1 MLLFYKGSGSL
12 RALRFLLSLRRG
24 EEKRALLF
32 LLLGLIWSVACYGS
46 LALGESL
53 FLEEIGAEK
62 LPFAYLGASFFLCF
76 ISCLILYNLSRKRLS
91 PKALFLSFISCVLI
105 CNLYLFWHLAIH
117 KGVSGTPTFLYRIL
131 IWGLTILC
139 YANFWGFIDQFFNI
153 QDAKRHFCIFNAIT
167 FCGDF
172 LGARIVNQIQYL
184 GAELILLAFIVV
196 ITFIFPLVHYISSS
210 LKELSEDHNLFLDTG
225 YPPSTKQTLKLCLKD
240 KYTFYLV
247 SFYFLMQLLVVF
259 TEFNYLKIF
268 DAQFGNAET
277 CELTENFTK
286 YSSWI
291 SLGNMFFALFAYSRV
306 ITRFGINNIILFAPI
321 CFFSLFCCWSIK
333 TSVFIA
339 TMGMIAREGLAYAL
353 DDNNLQL
360 LIYGIP
366 NKIRNQVR
374 IAIESFV
381 EPAGMFICALLCLF
395 IPHQYVLCIIISAVC
410 ILLAILLRTHYS
422 KAILRNLSLESIHR
436 RRSIREWFADMND
449 TEKRQAEILLLTHLK
464 NPQERNQMFA
474 FQHLL
479 NLKNRA
485 VLPNLLLHMNKLGLS
500 GKLKTLNMLKNSV
513 WAKDFLT
520 LELLK
525 RWSSL
530 PQHPTIAAALHL
542 YFVEHDLLHVSNI
555 ADDLYDQSGDRLF
568 AAVLIVRKHKPSGEY
583 QALAEKHLSE
593 ILESED
599 PELIIKGLSILALE
613 RSPSNFPIIL
623 PFLTHPNEQ
632 VFLQA
637 CLSLE
642 TCADKQYA
650 QYGRTVLNTLK
661 KTKDTQAAQA
671 LLNTLA
677 ALLDAS
683 LVYEFVLASVQ
694 LKNVLRKLAETIL
707 ASLPKE
713 CIPILIEMVAD
724 HSLHNSCRIMA
735 AKALSHIDSRQL
747 KRLALKILKSKA
759 AKTLFYDYH
768 KNFIQKR
775 YPRYDLH
782 LLIESLEANYQAEVN
797 FMLAFL
803 AIVSSSDYADVLIR
817 SLTGKNLKAR
827 AQALESLE
835 KDCENH
841 LFTLVTPFVYR
852 DKHTSDEKYYMKKGV
867 EPLAIEELLNR
878 LEQTPFLFSKLI
890 AQQLK
895 EELSLCDA
903 EFSSALQS
911 FAKKQKTSILSR
923 EYITSS

>member
-1 MLLFYKGSGSL
+1 M

-76 ISCLILYNLSRKRLS
+76 ISCLILYNLSRKRAS
-91 PKALFLSFISCVLI
+91 PKALFLSFISCVLV
-105 CNLYLFWHLAIH
+105 CNFYLFWHLAIH
-117 KGVSGTPTFLYRIL
+117 RSVSGSPIFIYRIL

-139 YANFWGFIDQFFNI
+139 YANFWGFVDQFFNI

-167 FCGDF
+167 FFGDF
-172 LGARIVNQIQYL
+172 LGARIVNQIQHL
-184 GAELILLAFIVV
+184 GAELILAAFIIV
-196 ITFIFPLVHYISSS
+196 ITLTFPLVHYISSS
-210 LKELSEDHNLFLDTG
+210 LKELSEDHDLFLDTG

-259 TEFNYLKIF
+259 TEYNYLKIF
-268 DAQFGNAET
+268 DTQFGNANNF
-277 CELTENFTK
+277 ELTENFTK

-306 ITRFGINNIILFAPI
+306 ITKFGINNIILFAPI
-321 CFFSLFCCWSIK
+321 CFFSLFFCWSIK
-333 TSVFIA
+333 TSVLIA

-395 IPHQYVLCIIISAVC
+395 IPHQYALCIIISAVC
-410 ILLAILLRTHYS
+410 ILLAMLLRTSYS
-422 KAILRNLSLESIHR
+422 KAILRNLSLEAVHLK
-436 RRSIREWFADMND
+436 RSISERFSEMSD
-449 TEKRQAEILLLTHLK
+449 TEKRQAELFLLTHLK
-464 NPQERNQMFA
+464 SPQERHQMFA

-530 PQHPTIAAALHL
+530 PQHPSIAAALHF
-542 YFVEHDLLHVSNI
+542 YFVEHDLLNVSDV

-568 AAVLIVRKHKPSGEY
+568 AAILSVRKYKPCGEY
-583 QALAEKHLSE
+583 QTLAQNRLSE
-593 ILESED
+593 ILQSED
-599 PELIIKGLSILALE
+599 PELIVKGLSVLALE
-613 RSPSNFPIIL
+613 RRPSNFPIIL

-637 CLSLE
+637 CLALE
-642 TCADKQYA
+642 SCADKQYN
-650 QYGRTVLNTLK
+650 QYGPTILHTLK
-661 KTKDTQAAQA
+661 KTKDIQASMA
-671 LLNTLA
+671 LLKTLA
-677 ALLDAS
+677 PLLQPS
-683 LVYEFVLASVQ
+683 LIQEFITAAVQ
-694 LKNVLRKLAETIL
+694 LKNVLRKHAETIL

-713 CIPILIEMVAD
+713 CAPILVDIISD
-724 HSLHNSCRIMA
+724 SSLHNSCRIMA
-735 AKALSHIDSRQL
+735 AKALSQIDHRQL
-747 KRLALKILKSKA
+747 KRLALKILKAKASKA
-759 AKTLFYDYH
+759 LFYDYH

-782 LLIESLEANYQAEVN
+782 LLIETLEANYHAEVN

-803 AIVSSSDYADVLIR
+803 AIVGSTDYADVLIR

-835 KDCENH
+835 KDSESH
-841 LFTLVTPFVYR
+841 LFTLITPFVYR
-852 DKHTSDEKYYMKKGV
+852 DVPVFEEKYYLKRGV
-867 EPLAIEELLNR
+867 EPLAIEELLNWI
-878 LEQTPFLFSKLI
+878 EKTPFHFSKLT
-890 AQQLK
+890 ALQLK
-895 EELSLCDA
+895 EELSICDA
-903 EFSSALQS
+903 EFSAALQN

-923 EYITSS
+923 ECITSPQI

>member
-1 MLLFYKGSGSL
+1 M

-32 LLLGLIWSVACYGS
+32 LLLGLVWSVACYGS

-53 FLEEIGAEK
+53 FLEEIGTKK

-76 ISCLILYNLSRKRLS
+76 ISCVVLYSLSRKRAS
-91 PKALFLSFISCVLI
+91 PKALFLSFISCVLV

-117 KGVSGTPTFLYRIL
+117 RGVSGTPIFLYRIL

-139 YANFWGFIDQFFNI
+139 YANFWGFVDQFFNI

-172 LGARIVNQIQYL
+172 LGARIVNQIQHL
-184 GAELILLAFIVV
+184 GAELILLSFIAV
-196 ITFIFPLVHYISSS
+196 IVFTFPLVHYISSS
-210 LKELSEDHNLFLDTG
+210 LKELSEDHDLFLDTG
-225 YPPSTKQTLKLCLKD
+225 YPPSAKQAFKLCLKD

-247 SFYFLMQLLVVF
+247 SFYFLLQLLVVF

-268 DAQFGNAET
+268 DAQFGNAKNF
-277 CELTENFTK
+277 ELTENFTK

-321 CFFSLFCCWSIK
+321 CFFSLFVCWSIK
-333 TSVFIA
+333 TSVLIA

-395 IPHQYVLCIIISAVC
+395 IPHQYILCIIISAVC
-410 ILLAILLRTHYS
+410 ILLALLLRTRYS
-422 KAILRNLSLESIHR
+422 GAILRNLSLESLHL
-436 RRSIREWFADMND
+436 RRSISEWFTEMND

-464 NPQERNQMFA
+464 NPQERHQMFA

-500 GKLKTLNMLKNSV
+500 GKLRTLNMLKNSV

-530 PQHPTIAAALHL
+530 PQHPAIATAIHL
-542 YFVEHDLLHVSNI
+542 YFVEHDLLSVSDV

-568 AAVLIVRKHKPSGEY
+568 AAILTVRKHKPCGEY
-583 QALAEKHLSE
+583 QALAQRRLTE
-593 ILESED
+593 ILQSED
-599 PELIIKGLSILALE
+599 PELIIKGLSILSLE
-613 RSPSNFPIIL
+613 RKPSNFLTIL
-623 PFLTHPNEQ
+623 PFLTHSNER

-637 CLSLE
+637 CLALE
-642 TCADKQYA
+642 SCADKQYS
-650 QYGRTVLNTLK
+650 QYGSDILTALQ
-661 KTKDTQAAQA
+661 KTKDLQASIA
-671 LLNTLA
+671 LLN
-677 ALLDAS
+677 ALSPLLNAP
-683 LVYEFVLASVQ
+683 LIQEFITITVR
-694 LKNVLRKLAETIL
+694 LKNILRKQAEVIL
-707 ASLPKE
+707 ASLSKE
-713 CIPILIEMVAD
+713 CVPILIEIISNP
-724 HSLHNSCRIMA
+724 SLHNNCRIMA
-735 AKALSHIDSRQL
+735 AKALSRIDNRQL

-759 AKTLFYDYH
+759 AKALFYDYH

-775 YPRYDLH
+775 YPHYDLH
-782 LLIESLEANYQAEVN
+782 LLIETLEANYHAEVN
-797 FMLAFL
+797 FMLTFL
-803 AIVSSSDYADVLIR
+803 AIIGSTDYADVLIR

-835 KDCENH
+835 KDCESH

-852 DKHTSDEKYYMKKGV
+852 DTHAFNEKYYMKKGV
-867 EPLAIEELLNR
+867 EPLAIEELLNWI
-878 LEQTPFLFSKLI
+878 ETTPFHLSKL
-890 AQQLK
+890 AALQLK

-903 EFSSALQS
+903 EFSSALQNFS
-911 FAKKQKTSILSR
+911 KKQKTSILPR
-923 EYITSS
+923 EYITIT